1 MHTLY
6 HGTNNPHS
14 VIEALLGAGKI
25 RTGFHMSPSFDV
37 AQNYGH
43 TVIAITIMSDLSM
56 SHIGLINKEGNSNKV
71 TGNGIEYVLKDD
83 AAVSELYS
91 VLWDAAPVL

>member
-14 VIEALLGAGKI
+14 VLDALVGGGKI
-25 RTGFHMSPSFDV
+25 RTGFHMSPTFNV

-43 TVIAITIMSDLSM
+43 TVIAITITDDLTM
-56 SHIGLINKEGNSNKV
+56 SHVGLINKDGNSNKV

-83 AAVSELYS
+83 AAVSELYA
-91 VLWDAAPVL
+91 VLWDAMPVL